1 MRLLNAEIACR
12 RGRYA
17 GQVSV
22 DLFSLDDPNAPAAPL
37 WSWEQLQAAADEAE
51 SQLRAEGSLRLFAA
65 AAKAA
70 ESREPWA
77 RLSSLRLQQLAEEE
91 V

>member
-1 MRLLNAEIACR
+1 MRLINAEISCL

-17 GQVSV
+17 GRVSI
-22 DLFSLDDPNAPAAPL
+22 DPFSLDDSNAPAAPL
-37 WSWEQLQAAADEAE
+37 WSWGQLQAAADEAE

-65 AAKAA
+65 AAKAS
-70 ESREPWA
+70 ESQDPWA

-91 V
+91 L